1 MNCPIPAKNQKN
13 TILTN
18 VNFYTDSED
27 DNEDEERDSKKD
39 VKEEGDN
46 EKGQKA
52 ELDREDDSNGD
63 VRAIEK
69 LEHEIKTLRANLD
82 DDLVILQRMTS
93 SPNRKNPCGNFEEW
107 SAWKRND
114 VEEKVAVIKAKIN
127 DLKSKG
133 SGTKDCRKGKRG
145 K

>member
-1 MNCPIPAKNQKN
+1 MRSDKRLNLTGKTIRTEMFVQLKNWN
-13 TILTN
+13 M
-18 VNFYTDSED
+18 
-27 DNEDEERDSKKD
+27 
-39 VKEEGDN
+39 
-46 EKGQKA
+46 
-52 ELDREDDSNGD
+52 
-63 VRAIEK
+63 
-69 LEHEIKTLRANLD
+69 IKTLRANLD

-127 DLKSKG
+127 DLKSKR
-133 SGTKDCRKGKRG
+133 SGTKDRRKGKRG